1 LHAVQE
7 LWELLQDEVNLESSS
22 EVDEPEIHVNM
33 LLSQEAVRVGSS
45 SKTLTFLGTIQ
56 GSEVIILVDSGSSNS
71 FINAKLA
78 PTLLGLSQLIN
89 PVRVQVVNG
98 QILNCVLEI

>member
-33 LLSQEAVRVGSS
+33 LLSQEAVGVGSS